1 MFKRWSNFLI
11 SRNIIA
17 PEDAEVQEYGLFC
30 LVETISFHAAQ
41 LLWAIFLHLVPETL
55 LFDATFLL
63 LRSHT
68 GGYHA
73 STPMRCF
80 VMSIAVWAGLMLACH
95 YVPVGICLA
104 LGLLSVLVIWRIAP
118 LPHENNPF
126 SPERLVQVTHRMHI
140 ILILLVL
147 LSGLFLALQLWIF
160 ARLVLLV
167 LVCIAFSLYMAWR
180 KSNVNI

>member
-1 MFKRWSNFLI
+1 MFKRWSNFLV
-11 SRNIIA
+11 SQKIIT

-41 LLWAIFLHLVPETL
+41 LVLAIFLHLVPETL

-80 VMSIAVWAGLMLACH
+80 AMSIAVWAGLMLACQ
-95 YVPVGICLA
+95 YVPVGLCGI
-104 LGLLSVLVIWRIAP
+104 LGLLAAAVIWRIAP

-126 SPERLVQVTHRMHI
+126 SPERLVQVTHRMRI
-140 ILILLVL
+140 ILVLLLL
-147 LSGLFLALQLWIF
+147 LSGLLLALQLWVF
-160 ARLVLLV
+160 TRLVLLV
-167 LVCIAFSLYMAWR
+167 LVCTAFSLYMAWR
-180 KSNVNI
+180 KAHG